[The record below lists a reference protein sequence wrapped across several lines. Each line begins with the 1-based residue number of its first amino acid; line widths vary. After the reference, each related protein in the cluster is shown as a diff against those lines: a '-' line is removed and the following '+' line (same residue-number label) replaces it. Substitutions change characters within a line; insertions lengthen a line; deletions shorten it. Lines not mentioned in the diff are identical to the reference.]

1 MAEAPR
7 GVSPAS
13 VVGARSGAG
22 VHPTSRAGANPLSG
36 AGARPASGPAT
47 VFSGGGTG
55 GHLYPALALADSLRD
70 LRPDVRAVFV
80 GAERGIEARV
90 LPARG
95 LEHLLVPVE
104 GFRRGMHLAN
114 LTVLRSLA
122 RALAAVGELF
132 HRLRPSLVVVTGGYA
147 GGPAGLVAGLMGIRL
162 VLQEQNSVPGLTT
175 RVLSL
180 WAREIHLAFPEA
192 VTRLPRRAR
201 PRTRMSG
208 NPVRPP
214 HPVSREEAAKAFDLD
229 ASGPVVL
236 VVGGSQGARAVNEA
250 VLGGVRR
257 ILAGE
262 SPRPGG
268 LQLLW
273 VTGPD
278 HLTSIRQALEEAT
291 GASPRGNDP
300 LPSWIRLHGYLEAMP
315 MALALADLAVSRAGA
330 MATSEFLAR
339 GIPALLIPFPFAAA
353 DHQARNAQALA
364 EAGAAEHLPESE
376 LDPDDLWARIRRLL
390 EDRGALEAMAR
401 AARRRGRPEA
411 ALEIARS
418 LAAHLPPARGGAPEG
433 HGSGIHGSW
442 THEPGTHGPGATV
455 TGASAGSEGGAP

>member
-1 MAEAPR
+1 MAELPRSVTAASAAGTGARLRSGSAAPGPR
-7 GVSPAS
+7 PSPAPS
-13 VVGARSGAG
+13 ASAFG
-22 VHPTSRAGANPLSG
+22 
-36 AGARPASGPAT
+36 SGPAT

-55 GHLYPALALADSLRD
+55 GHLYPALALADALRD
-70 LRPDVRAVFV
+70 IRPDVRAVFV

-90 LPARG
+90 LPARR

-122 RALAAVGELF
+122 RALAAVGGLF

-180 WAREIHLAFPEA
+180 WAREVHLAFPEA
-192 VTRLPRRAR
+192 AARLPRRAR
-201 PRTRMSG
+201 PRARISG

-214 HPVSREEAAKAFDLD
+214 HPVSREEAAKAFHLD
-229 ASGPVVL
+229 ASKPVVL

-250 VLGGVRR
+250 VLDGVRR
-257 ILAGE
+257 ILGGKG
-262 SPRPGG
+262 SRPGR

-278 HLTSIRQALEEAT
+278 HLTSIREALEETAV
-291 GASPRGNDP
+291 ASMPGSGRVI
-300 LPSWIRLHGYLEAMP
+300 PSWIRLHGYLEAMP

-339 GIPALLIPFPFAAA
+339 GIPSLLIPFPFAAA

-376 LDPDDLWARIRRLL
+376 LDPEDLWARIRRLL
-390 EDRGALEAMAR
+390 EDREALESMAQ
-401 AARRRGRPEA
+401 AARRRGRPHA
-411 ALEIARS
+411 AREIARS
-418 LAAHLPPARGGAPEG
+418 LAAHLPPAREGAGEG
-433 HGSGIHGSW
+433 RGSGVTVGEAS
-442 THEPGTHGPGATV
+442 PRRVRGGP
-455 TGASAGSEGGAP
+455 

>member
-7 GVSPAS
+7 GVAPAS
-13 VVGARSGAG
+13 AG
-22 VHPTSRAGANPLSG
+22 GTGVRVQ
-36 AGARPASGPAT
+36 SGPAT

-55 GHLYPALALADSLRD
+55 GHLYPALALADALRD
-70 LRPDVRAVFV
+70 IRPDVRAVFV

-122 RALAAVGELF
+122 RALAAVGGLF

-180 WAREIHLAFPEA
+180 WAREVHLAFPEA
-192 VTRLPRRAR
+192 VSRLPRRAR
-201 PRTRMSG
+201 GRARISG

-214 HPVSREEAAKAFDLD
+214 HPVSREEAAKAFHLD
-229 ASGPVVL
+229 ASKPVVL
-236 VVGGSQGARAVNEA
+236 VVGGSQGAQAVNEA
-250 VLGGVRR
+250 VLDGVRR
-257 ILAGE
+257 IRAGE
-262 SPRPGG
+262 VSRPGG

-278 HLTSIRQALEEAT
+278 HLTSIREALEET
-291 GASPRGNDP
+291 REASPAGSDGVP
-300 LPSWIRLHGYLEAMP
+300 AWIRLHGYLEAMP
-315 MALALADLAVSRAGA
+315 MALAVADLAVSRAGA

-339 GIPALLIPFPFAAA
+339 GIPSLLIPFPFAAA

-364 EAGAAEHLPESE
+364 EAGAAEHLPEAALHPE
-376 LDPDDLWARIRRLL
+376 DLWSRIRRLL
-390 EDRGALEAMAR
+390 EDRDMLGSMAQ
-401 AARRRGRPEA
+401 AARERGRPEA
-411 ALEIARS
+411 AREIARS
-418 LAAHLPPARGGAPEG
+418 LAAHLPPARPGGGRP
-433 HGSGIHGSW
+433 
-442 THEPGTHGPGATV
+442 
-455 TGASAGSEGGAP
+455 

>member
-1 MAEAPR
+1 MAEAPQG
-7 GVSPAS
+7 GVPAS
-13 VVGARSGAG
+13 AAGTGDGSRSASTTAD
-22 VHPTSRAGANPLSG
+22 PMSSAASTAA
-36 AGARPASGPAT
+36 AARPGTAT

-55 GHLYPALALADSLRD
+55 GHLYPALALADALRD
-70 LRPDVRAVFV
+70 IRPDVRAVFV

-104 GFRRGMHLAN
+104 GFRRGLHLAN

-122 RALAAVGELF
+122 QALAAVGGLF
-132 HRLRPSLVVVTGGYA
+132 HQLRPSLVVVTGGYA

-192 VTRLPRRAR
+192 VARLPRLAR
-201 PRTRMSG
+201 PRARISG

-214 HPVSREEAAKAFDLD
+214 HPVAREDAAEAFHLD
-229 ASGPVVL
+229 ASRPVVL

-250 VLGGVRR
+250 VLDGVRR

-262 SPRPGG
+262 ISRPGG

-278 HLTSIRQALEEAT
+278 HLTSIREALEET
-291 GASPRGNDP
+291 TVASVPGSGSIP
-300 LPSWIRLHGYLEAMP
+300 TWIRLHGYLEAMP
-315 MALALADLAVSRAGA
+315 MALAVADLAVSRAGA

-339 GIPALLIPFPFAAA
+339 GIPSLLIPFPFAAA

-390 EDRGALEAMAR
+390 EDRETLESMAR
-401 AARRRGRPEA
+401 AARQRGRPDA

-418 LAAHLPPARGGAPEG
+418 LAAHLPPTWEG
-433 HGSGIHGSW
+433 S
-442 THEPGTHGPGATV
+442 
-455 TGASAGSEGGAP
+455 